1 MEETQYVI
9 FWMSFFLKDAKLTE
23 GMAERYD
30 YGLHC
35 EMLAVTCLSLS
46 TL

>member
-1 MEETQYVI
+1 MLFRSGPIGVE
-9 FWMSFFLKDAKLTE
+9 LTE

-30 YGLHC
+30 YGLHF
-35 EMLAVTCLSLS
+35 EMLAATCLSLS